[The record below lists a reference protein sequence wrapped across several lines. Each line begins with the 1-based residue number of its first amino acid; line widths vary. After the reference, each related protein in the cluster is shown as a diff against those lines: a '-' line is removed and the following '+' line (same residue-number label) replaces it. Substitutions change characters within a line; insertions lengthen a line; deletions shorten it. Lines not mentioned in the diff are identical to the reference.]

1 MVLCTDYT
9 GSCKSNYHTITTTTV
24 MPIDPQYAS
33 STSICY
39 WFPVDPLNYPYN
51 QQLLKEI
58 EFDDN
63 YPILVIGDVVIR
75 PVIVLRLFFV
85 FCFCFFLCGHYQ
97 QQYYRSIA
105 SATKRGTKWP
115 NEWRSGGLL
124 DSLFP
129 LNGDKYS
136 CRWWCQT
143 AYIIYANPLLSLT
156 LSVGWIRLWYLTP
169 LLLSK
174 IFQLYRGG

>member
-1 MVLCTDYT
+1 MEETRVPGEIHRPVSSPWQTWSHNVVSSTPWTGFELTTSMVLCTDCT

-85 FCFCFFLCGHYQ
+85 FCFCFFFV
-97 QQYYRSIA
+97 
-105 SATKRGTKWP
+105 W
-115 NEWRSGGLL
+115 
-124 DSLFP
+124 
-129 LNGDKYS
+129 
-136 CRWWCQT
+136 
-143 AYIIYANPLLSLT
+143 T
-156 LSVGWIRLWYLTP
+156 LSAAVLQIHCFCDEEGNQMTQWMTIWWFIRFSIPPKWW
-169 LLLSK
+169 
-174 IFQLYRGG
+174 